1 MIKLVKDKDIAFAH
15 ADIIVNAANGCGY
28 MCGQYVKKA
37 KTREDVPRG
46 VSESL
51 NYYTNGLLEKEAR
64 KVLAKTA
71 SKRLLWFPLPL
82 SPGKFF
88 ITNSCG
94 LDCAEV
100 FHAVTMRFPGSRCSM
115 KCIEPLIGQL
125 FEYCVS
131 KGHKSIAVP
140 LLGCGTGRLDPA
152 DVFKVISDHADK
164 YTDLSVEVYG
174 KVK

>member
-15 ADIIVNAANGCGY
+15 ADIIVNAANGCGVTP
-28 MCGQYVKKA
+28 GGA
-37 KTREDVPRG
+37 AA
-46 VSESL
+46 SL
-51 NYYTNGLLEKEAR
+51 NKRTNGRLER
-64 KVLAKTA
+64 A
-71 SKRLLWFPLPL
+71 SIRTILKMRHFMPMPL

-88 ITNSCG
+88 ITGSCG

-115 KCIEPLIGQL
+115 KCVEPLIGQL